1 MFAALLCPL
10 HLLSAYFLHHWPGS
24 LVQHC
29 LFSQLA
35 KMRAATA
42 VDDPSLCLSSCISS
56 TSKGVSHPT
65 LAKYFK
71 SLNPSSFSSSFL
83 KLFNHQSQS
92 VLMKPNGSFNLLAM
106 TIYHQ
111 GIFTLKIYI
120 YFFFLTFVL
129 VVSPSAVKTGRT
141 HVVSKYEPSSGY
153 LVVNL
158 HSLLLFTSSSSSI
171 LFNSRKYLCVEYQAW
186 AWLAVCSPVAL
197 LRFRQDALHPNR
209 NLIQRRMKLFLHH
222 RLCATCF
229 ANISE
234 SCWAPSSFIEQLET
248 EGDGSFQTG

>member
-1 MFAALLCPL
+1 
-10 HLLSAYFLHHWPGS
+10 
-24 LVQHC
+24 
-29 LFSQLA
+29 
-35 KMRAATA
+35 
-42 VDDPSLCLSSCISS
+42 
-56 TSKGVSHPT
+56 
-65 LAKYFK
+65 
-71 SLNPSSFSSSFL
+71 
-83 KLFNHQSQS
+83 
-92 VLMKPNGSFNLLAM
+92 MKPNGSFNLLAM

-111 GIFTLKIYI
+111 GIVTLKIYI
-120 YFFFLTFVL
+120 FFFLDICPC
-129 VVSPSAVKTGRT
+129 PSAVKTGRT
-141 HVVSKYEPSSGY
+141 RVESKYEPSSGY

-158 HSLLLFTSSSSSI
+158 HSLLLFTSSSSSSI